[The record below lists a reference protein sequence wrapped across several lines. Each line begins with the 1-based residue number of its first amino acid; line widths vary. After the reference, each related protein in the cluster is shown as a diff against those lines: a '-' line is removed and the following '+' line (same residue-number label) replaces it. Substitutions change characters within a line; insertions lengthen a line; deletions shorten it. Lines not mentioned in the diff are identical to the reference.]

1 MTTDQRTS
9 QQGGTGSDSSNA
21 NQDALFGGIGVA
33 LVTLFDD
40 QGELLVEATAEHGAH
55 LVDLGVTGVL
65 VAGTTGEAS
74 ALDDDERASLIRKLR
89 ATLPSHIPVFAG
101 TGQPSARAAI
111 LTSKRAVDSG
121 ADALLVLSPPRSLD
135 PRPYY
140 EAIVKACPTT
150 PILAYHF
157 PAASAPGLRV
167 DTLCEL
173 PVVGSKDSSG
183 DASRLLDEVQR
194 FGGAL
199 YVGNPVL
206 LALAGL
212 LNVQG
217 AILAV
222 ANLDP
227 ALCHLALR
235 GDAQAQL
242 AIAELHRATATGF
255 PKAIKRELHL
265 RFGTP
270 TGVRLG

>member
-1 MTTDQRTS
+1 MTTEQPV
-9 QQGGTGSDSSNA
+9 QQGATRPGSDDAS
-21 NQDALFGGIGVA
+21 QDPLFRGIGVA

-40 QGELLVEATAEHGAH
+40 AGELDLKATVEHGAR
-55 LVDLGVTGVL
+55 LVELGVTGIL

-74 ALDDDERASLIRKLR
+74 ALDDNERARLIRELR
-89 ATLPSHIPVFAG
+89 AILPSSIPVFAG
-101 TGQPSARAAI
+101 TGQPSARAAVH
-111 LTSKRAVDSG
+111 TSKRAIDSG

-140 EAIVKACPTT
+140 EAIAEACPTA

-157 PAASAPGLRV
+157 PAASSPGLSV
-167 DTLCEL
+167 DALCSL
-173 PVVGSKDSSG
+173 PVIGVKDSSG
-183 DASRLLDEVQR
+183 DASRLLEEVRR
-194 FGGAL
+194 FEGAL

-212 LNVQG
+212 LAING

-227 ALCHLALR
+227 ALCRLALA

-242 AIAELHRATATGF
+242 AIAELHRVTATGF
-255 PKAIKRELHL
+255 PKAIKHELHL

>member
-1 MTTDQRTS
+1 MATNQQPVPRSTTS
-9 QQGGTGSDSSNA
+9 SDSHEA
-21 NQDALFGGIGVA
+21 HQDPLFGGIGVA

-40 QGELLVEATAEHGAH
+40 EGELLVEATAEHGAH
-55 LVDLGVTGVL
+55 LVELGVTGVL
-65 VAGTTGEAS
+65 VTGTTGEAS
-74 ALDDDERASLIRKLR
+74 ALDDDERAHLIHELR
-89 ATLPSHIPVFAG
+89 STLPPSIPIFAG
-101 TGQPSARAAI
+101 TGQPSARAAV

-140 EAIVKACPTT
+140 EAILDACPTT

-157 PAASAPGLRV
+157 PAASAPGLTV
-167 DTLCEL
+167 DTLCSL

-194 FGGAL
+194 FHGAL

-212 LNVQG
+212 LSIQG

-227 ALCHLALR
+227 ALCHLALN

-255 PKAIKRELHL
+255 PKAIKHELHL